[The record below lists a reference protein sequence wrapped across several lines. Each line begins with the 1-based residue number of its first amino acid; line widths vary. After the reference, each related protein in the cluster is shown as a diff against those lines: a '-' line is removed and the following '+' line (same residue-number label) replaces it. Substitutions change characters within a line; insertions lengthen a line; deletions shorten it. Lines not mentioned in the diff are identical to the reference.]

1 MRQCCFRH
9 RESHDRFPTPELVPW
24 LLLDACPG
32 TVTTSVA
39 LLLPLLPE
47 HSMPMQHAPSLHVPL
62 FCLTVW
68 EDFVQI
74 FSACGGL
81 RNFST
86 KETHNPTGDRV
97 LRHCKHQDNL
107 DGNYL

>member
-47 HSMPMQHAPSLHVPL
+47 HSMPMQHAP
-62 FCLTVW
+62 
-68 EDFVQI
+68 
-74 FSACGGL
+74 FSQGTGSFLNFASCGGL

-86 KETHNPTGDRV
+86 KETHSPTGDRV